1 MTSSPQSK
9 TSRAHISVVSPVYGA
24 ATLLGELVD
33 RIERSV
39 STITQDYEI
48 ILVDDDSPDDCWTA
62 ITALAES
69 HPHLIGIRLARN
81 FGQQYALN
89 CGLDHATGEYV
100 VTLDCDLQDPPEEI
114 PKLYEQAQAGV
125 DIVLAR
131 RTDRKDDPI
140 KRVCS
145 RLFYAVLNCLTGT
158 QQDPAVANFVLYR
171 RRAIVALA
179 RLGDYY
185 RYYPTMV
192 HWIGFNRA
200 TVDIPHAVR
209 SDGKRSSYSFR
220 KRAKLAFETIISF
233 SDKPLRLAVGLG
245 VTISLLSALAALIL
259 ILGYV
264 SAGTRVAG
272 WASVFLSLWFLA
284 GLIISTLGLVG
295 LYVGKIFETVKGRPT
310 YIVSETVNSPTS
322 G

>member
-1 MTSSPQSK
+1 MTNSTQST
-9 TSRAHISVVSPVYGA
+9 TSCAHISVVSPVYGA
-24 ATLLGELVD
+24 AALLDELVD

-39 STITQDYEI
+39 RTITQDYEI
-48 ILVDDDSPDDCWTA
+48 ILVDDHSPDDSWTTIA
-62 ITALAES
+62 ALAES
-69 HPHLIGIRLARN
+69 RPHLTGLRLARN

-114 PKLYEQAQAGV
+114 PKLYERCQAGA

-140 KRVCS
+140 KRGCS
-145 RLFYAVLNCLTGT
+145 RLFYAVLNYLTDT

-179 RLGDYY
+179 RLGDFY

-192 HWIGFNRA
+192 HWIGFNRE
-200 TVDIPHAVR
+200 TVDIPHAAR
-209 SDGKRSSYSFR
+209 TDGKRSSYSFR
-220 KRAKLAFETIISF
+220 KRLRLAFETIISF
-233 SDKPLRLAVGLG
+233 SDRPLRLTVGLG
-245 VTISLLSALAALIL
+245 VTISLFSALTALIL
-259 ILGYV
+259 IIGYLAV
-264 SAGTRVAG
+264 GRRVAG
-272 WASVFLSLWFLA
+272 WASVFLSLWFLS
-284 GLIISTLGLVG
+284 GLIISTLGLVS

-310 YIVSETVNSPTS
+310 YIVSDTVNAPAS